1 MYFFTLFVY
10 QQVNIPFGEL
20 LKEMSDA
27 TIGLHTMWNEHFG
40 IGNYITC
47 CLPTNVLHSFT
58 HITLY
63 KREAIK
69 DNNFYLYDV
78 AVVEMMAAGLITIA
92 HRSGGPLMDIIVEDP
107 NIRNGY
113 LAVHDKE

>member
-1 MYFFTLFVY
+1 MYFFLLFFVN

-47 CLPTNVLHSFT
+47 CLPTNVLHSFYA

-63 KREAIK
+63 KKEGKQLFLFVLCSGSRN
-69 DNNFYLYDV
+69 DGCWSDYDC
-78 AVVEMMAAGLITIA
+78 A
-92 HRSGGPLMDIIVEDP
+92 S
-107 NIRNGY
+107 IRRPING
-113 LAVHDKE
+113 HNC

>member
-47 CLPTNVLHSFT
+47 CLPPNVILDY
-58 HITLY
+58 Y
-63 KREAIK
+63 KDIK
-69 DNNFYLYDV
+69 WKVCNDFYFV
-78 AVVEMMAAGLITIA
+78 
-92 HRSGGPLMDIIVEDP
+92 
-107 NIRNGY
+107 
-113 LAVHDKE
+113 